1 MAPITPHW
9 AQPSHPD
16 VQDVIIN
23 AHEFT
28 SKSLSKISL
37 PPFGIFAKM
46 SFPPCTSAPTP
57 TYATVQCGRDQ
68 HLNLNSDLLYINHSC
83 EPSLIFDTATQ
94 NIVAGPNGLRPGQEL
109 TFFYPSTE
117 WHMAQPFDC
126 ICGTPS
132 CRGRISGAK
141 DMTRAQLEGVW
152 LNGHIHQLLKEQEL
166 GHKETEPEN
175 GSSTKADV
183 PPTAA
188 SEDATAQALRNALGH
203 AEKVVEAARIAL
215 QSYLESAAW
224 AARSAGENGA
234 AKSQA
239 VVVGEGNANGFG
251 EVHATLAVGL
261 TRRGVTSRELSGEMG
276 GDTIVA
282 TGS

>member
-1 MAPITPHW
+1 MAPLTPHW

-37 PPFGIFAKM
+37 PPFGLFAKM
-46 SFPPCTSAPTP
+46 DFPPCTLASEP
-57 TYATVQCGRDQ
+57 TYATVQCGRDK

-94 NIVAGPNGLRPGQEL
+94 NIVAGPNGLRVGEEL

-126 ICGTPS
+126 LCGKPT

-152 LNGHIHQLLKEQEL
+152 LNGHIHELLREQEL
-166 GHKETEPEN
+166 GGKEPEPEN
-175 GSSTKADV
+175 GSSTTKADA
-183 PPTAA
+183 PSSTAA
-188 SEDATAQALRNALGH
+188 EDATAQALRDALKH

-215 QSYLESAAW
+215 TSYLDSATVK
-224 AARSAGENGA
+224 GKIG
-234 AKSQA
+234 
-239 VVVGEGNANGFG
+239 GGNANGFG
-251 EVHATLAVGL
+251 VANDVLAAGL